1 MRFIKWCIKWWT
13 RANQTSLSSR
23 RHRGRPPGLWAHRAI
38 LRLEELETRTVPS
51 NYLVT
56 SAADPVKGAMPG
68 TFVSPRISVNRPL
81 ATFTFTA
88 AAGSLPSTLVP
99 SLLQKDKK
107 VLFAGGGEIVTA
119 GAVL

>member
-68 TFVSPRISVNRPL
+68 TLRYGVNYLNRH
-81 ATFTFTA
+81 
-88 AAGSLPSTLVP
+88 
-99 SLLQKDKK
+99 
-107 VLFAGGGEIVTA
+107 GGGILEFSANIGNTITLA
-119 GAVL
+119 Q